1 MESTRLE
8 DKGYAYPD
16 PATRRRAIVLAIIGG
31 IFVLAVGLLLHSVV
45 RPWLDQY
52 FLELEEL
59 IKRDP
64 LAAKRSL
71 LNLIAAIFAASGSLA
86 FGLGIWTILTGWKMS
101 KAEQWPRPGTKVYW
115 RVKILDRKSARCR
128 GRVLIG
134 VGLILAI
141 LVPAMGWKAYRASST
156 FFDAL
161 RPNNRLQPTAPNAA
175 AEPNRYPV

>member
-1 MESTRLE
+1 ME
-8 DKGYAYPD
+8 DKGYVYPD
-16 PATRRRAIVLAIIGG
+16 PATRRRAIVLAVISG
-31 IFVLAVGLLLHSVV
+31 IFVLAVGLFLHSVV

-71 LNLIAAIFAASGSLA
+71 LNLMAVTFAASGVLA
-86 FGLGIWTILTGWKMS
+86 FGFGIWAILRGWQMTQ
-101 KAEQWPRPGTKVYW
+101 AERWPRPGTKVYL
-115 RVKILDRKSARCR
+115 RVKILGRKSAGRR

-134 VGLILAI
+134 VGLLLAI
-141 LVPAMGWKAYRASST
+141 LVPAMGWKAYRAIST

-161 RPNNRLQPTAPNAA
+161 RPNTRLQPTAPSAA
-175 AEPNRYPV
+175 AEPNR